1 MNIDTIKIEEH
12 PFEAF
17 VPKNATILIVGSFPG
32 KEQTNKNADPDQWFY
47 GAKRN
52 QFWKIL
58 SAAYNLELK
67 TKEDKQNLFRNFGI
81 GITDILLK
89 IQRKNNSNLDN
100 NLVIK
105 ETNEK
110 KIKKILEDNNIT
122 RILFTS
128 KYVEILFLKY
138 FPDTKNYS
146 CLLSPSGGANIPISK
161 SEEYITYK
169 KENPGK
175 NTIDFRI
182 HQYKLLINLNSNSQ

>member
-1 MNIDTIKIEEH
+1 MNIDDIEIEEH

-17 VPKNATILIVGSFPG
+17 IPKNATILIVGSFPG
-32 KEQTNKNADPDQWFY
+32 KEQTNKNTDPDQWFY

-58 SAAYNLELK
+58 SSAYNIELI
-67 TKEDKQNLFRNFGI
+67 TKEDKQNLFRKNGI

-105 ETNEK
+105 EANDR
-110 KIKKILEDNNIT
+110 ILKKILEENNFT

-161 SEEYITYK
+161 SKDYLQYK
-169 KENPGK
+169 KENPTK

-182 HQYKLLINLNSNSQ
+182 HEYKRQFNISSQ